1 LKYRISI
8 RTHLTLIFGIF
19 SLLLTTIIAI
29 ALNISVDSNFE
40 KYSVTKNQQQMNL
53 VISTLDGDNK
63 TVGSDS
69 SKGFKNS
76 NNSNRIY
83 QLNSMEQELKD
94 SINRSILIIGFFSLI
109 VSLFLGFIISR
120 KLAKP
125 IKALTDITQ
134 KIENG
139 NYLIQLKNES
149 NIYEVN
155 QLGLSLEN
163 MGKKINDSFEH
174 DKRVSQDI
182 QHEIRTPLTNIKAQI
197 EAMLDGVWEINE
209 ENLSLCLSEI
219 ERLNSIINQLY
230 KLGNI
235 ENNLEKLVY
244 SEFNLRNLI
253 NYIIKE
259 YDLALNEK
267 SMTIVNEVDEN
278 VQLISD
284 DALLK
289 SAVSNL
295 ISNSIRYSGENTR
308 IKISYNRF
316 VKNDEKSFFYNFIKE
331 KGNINTFYS
340 IISVEDNGVGISKE
354 NLNLIF
360 ERFFRVDKSRSR
372 KIGGAGIGLSIVNAI
387 ANALKGFVVVD
398 SEEHIKTIFYIFI
411 EENDY

>member
-1 LKYRISI
+1 MKYRISI

-53 VISTLDGDNK
+53 VISTLDGNNK

-331 KGNINTFYS
+331 KGNINTSYS

-411 EENDY
+411 EDNNY

>member
-53 VISTLDGDNK
+53 VISTLDGNNK

-411 EENDY
+411 EGNNY

>member
-1 LKYRISI
+1 M
-8 RTHLTLIFGIF
+8 
-19 SLLLTTIIAI
+19 LLTTIIAI

-53 VISTLDGDNK
+53 LISTLDGENK
-63 TVGSDS
+63 TVGLDS
-69 SKGFKNS
+69 SKGFKNT

-83 QLNSMEQELKD
+83 QLNSIEQELKD
-94 SINRSILIIGFFSLI
+94 SINRSIFIIGFFSLI
-109 VSLFLGFIISR
+109 VSLLLGFIISR

-125 IKALTDITQ
+125 IRDLTKITE

-139 NYLIQLKNES
+139 SYLVQLKNKS

-197 EAMLDGVWEINE
+197 EAMLDGVWQINE

-219 ERLNSIINQLY
+219 ERLNNIINQLY

-259 YDLALNEK
+259 YDLALHEK
-267 SMTIVNEVDEN
+267 FMVIVNEIDEN
-278 VQLISD
+278 VKLISD
-284 DALLK
+284 EILLK
-289 SAVSNL
+289 SAISNL
-295 ISNSIRYSGENTR
+295 ISNSIRYSGEKTR

-316 VKNDEKSFFYNFIKE
+316 VKNDEKSFFYNFIKD
-331 KGNINTFYS
+331 KGNINNSYS
-340 IISVEDNGVGISKE
+340 IISVEDNGVGIPKE

-360 ERFFRVDKSRSR
+360 ERFYRVDKSRSR

-387 ANALKGFVVVD
+387 SNALKGFVIVE

-411 EENDY
+411 KENE

>member
-1 LKYRISI
+1 MKYRISI
-8 RTHLTLIFGIF
+8 RTHLTLIFGVF

-53 VISTLDGDNK
+53 LISTLDGENK

-69 SKGFKNS
+69 SKGFKNT

-83 QLNSMEQELKD
+83 QLNSIEQELKD
-94 SINRSILIIGFFSLI
+94 SINRSIFIIGFFSLL
-109 VSLFLGFIISR
+109 VSLLLGFIISR

-125 IKALTDITQ
+125 IKDLTEITQ

-139 NYLIQLKNES
+139 NYLVQLNNKS

-197 EAMLDGVWEINE
+197 EAMLDGVWQINE

-219 ERLNSIINQLY
+219 ERLNNIINQLY

-259 YDLALNEK
+259 YDLALHEK
-267 SMTIVNEVDEN
+267 FMVIVNEIDEN
-278 VQLISD
+278 IKLISD
-284 DALLK
+284 EILLK
-289 SAVSNL
+289 SAISNL
-295 ISNSIRYSGENTR
+295 ISNSIRYSGEKTR

-316 VKNDEKSFFYNFIKE
+316 VKNDEKSFFYNFIKD
-331 KGNINTFYS
+331 KGNINNSYS
-340 IISVEDNGVGISKE
+340 IISVEDNGVGIPKE

-360 ERFFRVDKSRSR
+360 ERFYRVDKSRSR

-387 ANALKGFVVVD
+387 SNALKGFVIVE
-398 SEEHIKTIFYIFI
+398 SEEHIKTIFYIFL
-411 EENDY
+411 EENY

>member
-1 LKYRISI
+1 MKYRISI
-8 RTHLTLIFGIF
+8 RTHLTLIFGVF

-53 VISTLDGDNK
+53 LISTLDGENK

-69 SKGFKNS
+69 SKGFKNT

-83 QLNSMEQELKD
+83 QLNSIEQELKD
-94 SINRSILIIGFFSLI
+94 SINRSIFIIGFFSLI
-109 VSLFLGFIISR
+109 VSLLLGFIISR

-125 IKALTDITQ
+125 IRDLTDITQ

-139 NYLIQLKNES
+139 NYLVQLKNKS

-197 EAMLDGVWEINE
+197 EAMLDGVWQINE
-209 ENLSLCLSEI
+209 ENLSLCLNEI
-219 ERLNSIINQLY
+219 ERLNSIIDQLY

-235 ENNLEKLVY
+235 ENNLEKLIY
-244 SEFNLRNLI
+244 SEFNLRNFI

-267 SMTIVNEVDEN
+267 AMTIVNEIDEN

-284 DALLK
+284 ETLLK

-316 VKNDEKSFFYNFIKE
+316 VKNDEESLFYNLIKE
-331 KGNINTFYS
+331 KGNINNSYS
-340 IISVEDNGVGISKE
+340 IICVEDNGVGISKD

-372 KIGGAGIGLSIVNAI
+372 KVGGAGIGLSIVNAI
-387 ANALKGFVVVD
+387 SNALKGFVIVE
-398 SEEHIKTIFYIFI
+398 SEEHIKTIFYIFLK
-411 EENDY
+411 ENE

>member
-411 EENDY
+411 EDNNY